1 MNAHNTRTYGAGW
14 PERHKGRSLVDAHAQ
29 ARRRGMHD
37 DSFDHFLGVFKGV
50 LVDLRVPDEKIG
62 QLVEVFEGARA
73 RVLNR

>member
-1 MNAHNTRTYGAGW
+1 
-14 PERHKGRSLVDAHAQ
+14 
-29 ARRRGMHD
+29 MHD